1 MARFS
6 QQAAARIFWLFLATG
21 IPALC
26 QGAVSEDQAGTPPKW
41 TGSISIG
48 ASSWGSLRDLNSENG
63 EGFDAIG
70 WSLDFGGHRYMTRW
84 GSADVLLGA
93 DFGFFGAEG
102 DIPGLIDDYTQR
114 GLYLTPSTRFRFGE
128 RGRRHLDLELGIG
141 WYEVDI
147 VELFCSSGAI
157 CSELDEPFNADRVG
171 GYAGVS
177 GGFGQWFVMGL
188 RVHMADFGE
197 VSGVGA
203 VPVKLDGP
211 IVTLNF
217 GLSWDR

>member
-1 MARFS
+1 MAGISRK
-6 QQAAARIFWLFLATG
+6 AAARLLWLFLVTG
-21 IPALC
+21 SPALC
-26 QGAVSEDQAGTPPKW
+26 QDAIAEDQASTAPKW
-41 TGSISIG
+41 SGSVSIG
-48 ASSWGSLRDLNSENG
+48 ASSWDNLQDLSSENG
-63 EGFDAIG
+63 EGFDSIG

-102 DIPGLIDDYTQR
+102 DIPGLRADYTQR
-114 GLYLTPSTRFRFGE
+114 GLYLTPSTRLRFGE
-128 RGRRHLDLELGIG
+128 RGKRHMDIEFGIG

-147 VELFCSSGAI
+147 VQLDCESGGI
-157 CSELDEPFNADRVG
+157 CSELDEPYNSDRMG

-211 IVTLNF
+211 VVTLNF

>member
-1 MARFS
+1 MAGISRK
-6 QQAAARIFWLFLATG
+6 AAARLLWLFLVTG
-21 IPALC
+21 SPALC
-26 QGAVSEDQAGTPPKW
+26 QDAIAEDQASTAPKW
-41 TGSISIG
+41 SGSVSIG
-48 ASSWGSLRDLNSENG
+48 ASSWDNLQDLSSENG
-63 EGFDAIG
+63 EGFDSIG

-102 DIPGLIDDYTQR
+102 DIPGLRADYTQR
-114 GLYLTPSTRFRFGE
+114 GLYLTPSTRLRFGE
-128 RGRRHLDLELGIG
+128 RGKRHMDIEFGIG

-147 VELFCSSGAI
+147 VELDCESGGI
-157 CSELDEPFNADRVG
+157 CSELDEPYNSDRMG

-211 IVTLNF
+211 VVTLNF

>member
-1 MARFS
+1 MAGISRK
-6 QQAAARIFWLFLATG
+6 AAARLLWLFLVIG
-21 IPALC
+21 SPALC
-26 QGAVSEDQAGTPPKW
+26 QDAIAEDQASTAPKW
-41 TGSISIG
+41 SGSFSIG
-48 ASSWGSLRDLNSENG
+48 ASSWGSLQDLSSENG
-63 EGFDAIG
+63 EGFDSIG

-102 DIPGLIDDYTQR
+102 DIPGLRVDYTQR

-128 RGRRHLDLELGIG
+128 RGKRHMDIEFGIG

-147 VELFCSSGAI
+147 VELDCESGGI
-157 CSELDEPFNADRVG
+157 CSELDEPYNSDRMG

-203 VPVKLDGP
+203 APVQLDGP
-211 IVTLNF
+211 VVTLNF

>member
-1 MARFS
+1 MAGISRK
-6 QQAAARIFWLFLATG
+6 AAARLLWLFLVTG
-21 IPALC
+21 SPALC
-26 QGAVSEDQAGTPPKW
+26 QDAIAEDQANSAPKW
-41 TGSISIG
+41 SGSVSIG
-48 ASSWGSLRDLNSENG
+48 ASSWGSLQDLSSENG
-63 EGFDAIG
+63 EGFDSIG

-102 DIPGLIDDYTQR
+102 DIPGLRVDYTQR
-114 GLYLTPSTRFRFGE
+114 GLYLTPSTRLRFGE
-128 RGRRHLDLELGIG
+128 RGKRHMDIEFGIG

-147 VELFCSSGAI
+147 VELDCESGGI
-157 CSELDEPFNADRVG
+157 CSELDEPFNSDKIG
-171 GYAGVS
+171 GYVGVS
-177 GGFGQWFVMGL
+177 GGFGRWFVMGL

-197 VSGVGA
+197 VSGVGD
-203 VPVKLDGP
+203 VPATLDGP